1 MKKLICLLMTLL
13 MIVTVLPLA
22 ALAEGEEPEATPA
35 AVEPSAPTVEK
46 TSSTS
51 GEETP
56 NTTEGQTPAVDSAGE
71 GEPAAAPV
79 VIQIEA
85 KGEGASDNVPASA
98 TNEGQDPSAQQQDG
112 DGPADPA
119 AVIPGDGDDQK
130 LDEEKKDADGQKL
143 DEENKD
149 GDDQKLDEEKKD
161 DDQKLD
167 EEKKDDDQK
176 LDEEKKDDD
185 QKLDE
190 EKKDGDD
197 QKLDEEKKDGDQKL
211 EEEQKEDEK
220 TRKIKKKTAVS
231 EAMDWL
237 RTICIGVLAGV
248 LLVVFVV
255 QRDNVYGDSMNPT
268 LESGDVLF
276 TQKISTYFKK
286 FDRGDIVVLDGSNM
300 EGYSKS
306 EYLIKRIVG
315 LPGETVKIADG
326 CVYIKPMGH
335 SDYYILQENYL
346 AR

>member
-1 MKKLICLLMTLL
+1 MKK
-13 MIVTVLPLA
+13 V
-22 ALAEGEEPEATPA
+22 
-35 AVEPSAPTVEK
+35 
-46 TSSTS
+46 
-51 GEETP
+51 
-56 NTTEGQTPAVDSAGE
+56 
-71 GEPAAAPV
+71 
-79 VIQIEA
+79 
-85 KGEGASDNVPASA
+85 
-98 TNEGQDPSAQQQDG
+98 
-112 DGPADPA
+112 
-119 AVIPGDGDDQK
+119 
-130 LDEEKKDADGQKL
+130 EEKKLSVVEDNETKELAELSADEEVAATADNSELSAETEASAEVKTADADDKTS
-143 DEENKD
+143 
-149 GDDQKLDEEKKD
+149 EKP
-161 DDQKLD
+161 
-167 EEKKDDDQK
+167 
-176 LDEEKKDDD
+176 
-185 QKLDE
+185 
-190 EKKDGDD
+190 
-197 QKLDEEKKDGDQKL
+197 
-211 EEEQKEDEK
+211 EQKEDEK

-346 AR
+346 PEGVKTTMMDYGTAHGYNEIKLGDDEYFCLGDNRPVSNDSRNLGPFKANRIVAVAVLRVFPFNTIRTF

>member
-1 MKKLICLLMTLL
+1 MKK
-13 MIVTVLPLA
+13 V
-22 ALAEGEEPEATPA
+22 
-35 AVEPSAPTVEK
+35 
-46 TSSTS
+46 
-51 GEETP
+51 
-56 NTTEGQTPAVDSAGE
+56 
-71 GEPAAAPV
+71 
-79 VIQIEA
+79 
-85 KGEGASDNVPASA
+85 
-98 TNEGQDPSAQQQDG
+98 
-112 DGPADPA
+112 
-119 AVIPGDGDDQK
+119 
-130 LDEEKKDADGQKL
+130 EEKKLSVVEDNETKELAELSADEEVAATADNSELSAETDTSAEVKNADADDKTS
-143 DEENKD
+143 
-149 GDDQKLDEEKKD
+149 EKP
-161 DDQKLD
+161 
-167 EEKKDDDQK
+167 
-176 LDEEKKDDD
+176 
-185 QKLDE
+185 
-190 EKKDGDD
+190 
-197 QKLDEEKKDGDQKL
+197 
-211 EEEQKEDEK
+211 EQKEDEK

-346 AR
+346 PEGVKTTMMDYGTAHGYNEIKLGDNEYFCLGDNRPVSNDSRNLGPFTEDRIVAVAVIRIFPFNMIRTF

>member
-1 MKKLICLLMTLL
+1 MKK
-13 MIVTVLPLA
+13 V
-22 ALAEGEEPEATPA
+22 
-35 AVEPSAPTVEK
+35 
-46 TSSTS
+46 
-51 GEETP
+51 
-56 NTTEGQTPAVDSAGE
+56 
-71 GEPAAAPV
+71 
-79 VIQIEA
+79 
-85 KGEGASDNVPASA
+85 
-98 TNEGQDPSAQQQDG
+98 
-112 DGPADPA
+112 
-119 AVIPGDGDDQK
+119 
-130 LDEEKKDADGQKL
+130 EEKKLSVVEDNETKELAELSADEEVAATADNSELSAETDTSPEVKNADADDKTS
-143 DEENKD
+143 
-149 GDDQKLDEEKKD
+149 EKP
-161 DDQKLD
+161 
-167 EEKKDDDQK
+167 
-176 LDEEKKDDD
+176 
-185 QKLDE
+185 
-190 EKKDGDD
+190 
-197 QKLDEEKKDGDQKL
+197 
-211 EEEQKEDEK
+211 EQKEDEK

-346 AR
+346 PEGVKTTMMDYGTAHGYNEIKLGDDEYFCLGDNRPVSNDSRNLGPFKANRIVAVAVLRVFPFNTIRTF

>member
-1 MKKLICLLMTLL
+1 MKKVEEKKLSVVEDNETKE
-13 MIVTVLPLA
+13 
-22 ALAEGEEPEATPA
+22 LAELSADEEVAATA
-35 AVEPSAPTVEK
+35 DNSELSVETDTSAEVKNADADEK
-46 TSSTS
+46 TS
-51 GEETP
+51 
-56 NTTEGQTPAVDSAGE
+56 
-71 GEPAAAPV
+71 
-79 VIQIEA
+79 
-85 KGEGASDNVPASA
+85 
-98 TNEGQDPSAQQQDG
+98 
-112 DGPADPA
+112 
-119 AVIPGDGDDQK
+119 
-130 LDEEKKDADGQKL
+130 EKP
-143 DEENKD
+143 
-149 GDDQKLDEEKKD
+149 
-161 DDQKLD
+161 
-167 EEKKDDDQK
+167 
-176 LDEEKKDDD
+176 
-185 QKLDE
+185 
-190 EKKDGDD
+190 
-197 QKLDEEKKDGDQKL
+197 
-211 EEEQKEDEK
+211 EQKEDEK

-237 RTICIGVLAGV
+237 RTICIGVLAGI

-346 AR
+346 PEGVKTTMMDYGTAHGYNEIKLGDDEYFCLGDNRPVSNDSRNLGPFKANRIVAVAVLRVFPFNTIRTF

>member
-1 MKKLICLLMTLL
+1 MKK
-13 MIVTVLPLA
+13 V
-22 ALAEGEEPEATPA
+22 
-35 AVEPSAPTVEK
+35 
-46 TSSTS
+46 
-51 GEETP
+51 
-56 NTTEGQTPAVDSAGE
+56 
-71 GEPAAAPV
+71 
-79 VIQIEA
+79 
-85 KGEGASDNVPASA
+85 
-98 TNEGQDPSAQQQDG
+98 
-112 DGPADPA
+112 
-119 AVIPGDGDDQK
+119 
-130 LDEEKKDADGQKL
+130 EEKKLSVVEDNENKELAEL
-143 DEENKD
+143 SADEEVAATADNSELSAETDSSPEVKNAD
-149 GDDQKLDEEKKD
+149 VDDKTSEKP
-161 DDQKLD
+161 
-167 EEKKDDDQK
+167 
-176 LDEEKKDDD
+176 
-185 QKLDE
+185 
-190 EKKDGDD
+190 
-197 QKLDEEKKDGDQKL
+197 
-211 EEEQKEDEK
+211 EQKEDEK

-237 RTICIGVLAGV
+237 RTICIGILAGV

-346 AR
+346 PEGVKTTMMDYGTAHGYNEIKLGDDEYFCLGDNRPVSNDSRNLGPFKANRIVAVAVLRVFPFNTIRTF

>member
-1 MKKLICLLMTLL
+1 MKK
-13 MIVTVLPLA
+13 V
-22 ALAEGEEPEATPA
+22 
-35 AVEPSAPTVEK
+35 
-46 TSSTS
+46 
-51 GEETP
+51 
-56 NTTEGQTPAVDSAGE
+56 
-71 GEPAAAPV
+71 
-79 VIQIEA
+79 
-85 KGEGASDNVPASA
+85 
-98 TNEGQDPSAQQQDG
+98 
-112 DGPADPA
+112 
-119 AVIPGDGDDQK
+119 
-130 LDEEKKDADGQKL
+130 EEKKLSVVEDNETKELAELSADEEVAATADNSELSAETDTSAEVKNADADDKTS
-143 DEENKD
+143 
-149 GDDQKLDEEKKD
+149 EKP
-161 DDQKLD
+161 
-167 EEKKDDDQK
+167 
-176 LDEEKKDDD
+176 
-185 QKLDE
+185 
-190 EKKDGDD
+190 
-197 QKLDEEKKDGDQKL
+197 
-211 EEEQKEDEK
+211 EQKEDEK

-346 AR
+346 PEGVKTTMMDYGTAHGYNEIKLGDDEYFCLGDNRPVSNDSRNLGPFKANRIVTLSEHSKENRGICPTRVKSILETSASSPISTTENQRWLTA

>member
-1 MKKLICLLMTLL
+1 MKK
-13 MIVTVLPLA
+13 V
-22 ALAEGEEPEATPA
+22 
-35 AVEPSAPTVEK
+35 
-46 TSSTS
+46 
-51 GEETP
+51 
-56 NTTEGQTPAVDSAGE
+56 
-71 GEPAAAPV
+71 
-79 VIQIEA
+79 
-85 KGEGASDNVPASA
+85 
-98 TNEGQDPSAQQQDG
+98 
-112 DGPADPA
+112 
-119 AVIPGDGDDQK
+119 
-130 LDEEKKDADGQKL
+130 EEKKLSVVEDNETKELAELSADEEVAATADNSELSAETDTSAEVKNADADDKTS
-143 DEENKD
+143 
-149 GDDQKLDEEKKD
+149 EKP
-161 DDQKLD
+161 
-167 EEKKDDDQK
+167 
-176 LDEEKKDDD
+176 
-185 QKLDE
+185 
-190 EKKDGDD
+190 
-197 QKLDEEKKDGDQKL
+197 
-211 EEEQKEDEK
+211 EQKEDEK

-346 AR
+346 PEGVKTTMMDYGTAHGYNEIKLGDDEYFCLGDNRPVSNDSRNLGPFKANRIVAVAVLRVFPFNTIRSF

>member
-1 MKKLICLLMTLL
+1 MKK
-13 MIVTVLPLA
+13 V
-22 ALAEGEEPEATPA
+22 
-35 AVEPSAPTVEK
+35 
-46 TSSTS
+46 
-51 GEETP
+51 
-56 NTTEGQTPAVDSAGE
+56 
-71 GEPAAAPV
+71 
-79 VIQIEA
+79 
-85 KGEGASDNVPASA
+85 
-98 TNEGQDPSAQQQDG
+98 
-112 DGPADPA
+112 
-119 AVIPGDGDDQK
+119 
-130 LDEEKKDADGQKL
+130 EEKKLSVVEDNETKELAELSADEEVAATADNSELSAETDSSPEVKNADADDKTS
-143 DEENKD
+143 
-149 GDDQKLDEEKKD
+149 EKP
-161 DDQKLD
+161 
-167 EEKKDDDQK
+167 
-176 LDEEKKDDD
+176 
-185 QKLDE
+185 
-190 EKKDGDD
+190 
-197 QKLDEEKKDGDQKL
+197 
-211 EEEQKEDEK
+211 EQKEDEK

-346 AR
+346 PEGVKTTMMDYGTAHGYNEIKLGDDEYFCLGDNRPVSNDSRNLGPFKANRIVAVAVLRVFPFNTIRTF

>member
-1 MKKLICLLMTLL
+1 MKK
-13 MIVTVLPLA
+13 V
-22 ALAEGEEPEATPA
+22 
-35 AVEPSAPTVEK
+35 
-46 TSSTS
+46 
-51 GEETP
+51 
-56 NTTEGQTPAVDSAGE
+56 
-71 GEPAAAPV
+71 
-79 VIQIEA
+79 
-85 KGEGASDNVPASA
+85 
-98 TNEGQDPSAQQQDG
+98 
-112 DGPADPA
+112 
-119 AVIPGDGDDQK
+119 
-130 LDEEKKDADGQKL
+130 EEKKLSVVEDNETKELAELSADEEVAATADNSELSAETDTSAEVKNADADDKTS
-143 DEENKD
+143 
-149 GDDQKLDEEKKD
+149 EKP
-161 DDQKLD
+161 
-167 EEKKDDDQK
+167 
-176 LDEEKKDDD
+176 
-185 QKLDE
+185 
-190 EKKDGDD
+190 
-197 QKLDEEKKDGDQKL
+197 
-211 EEEQKEDEK
+211 EQKEDEK

-237 RTICIGVLAGV
+237 RTICIGVLAGI

-346 AR
+346 PEGVKTTMMDYGTAHGYNEIKLGDDEYFCLGDNRPVSNDSRNLGPFKANRIVAVAVLRVFPFNTIRTF

>member
-1 MKKLICLLMTLL
+1 MKK
-13 MIVTVLPLA
+13 V
-22 ALAEGEEPEATPA
+22 
-35 AVEPSAPTVEK
+35 
-46 TSSTS
+46 
-51 GEETP
+51 
-56 NTTEGQTPAVDSAGE
+56 
-71 GEPAAAPV
+71 
-79 VIQIEA
+79 
-85 KGEGASDNVPASA
+85 
-98 TNEGQDPSAQQQDG
+98 
-112 DGPADPA
+112 
-119 AVIPGDGDDQK
+119 
-130 LDEEKKDADGQKL
+130 EEKKLSVVEDNETKELAEL
-143 DEENKD
+143 SADEEVAATADNSELSAETDSSPEVKNAD
-149 GDDQKLDEEKKD
+149 VDDKTSEKP
-161 DDQKLD
+161 
-167 EEKKDDDQK
+167 
-176 LDEEKKDDD
+176 
-185 QKLDE
+185 
-190 EKKDGDD
+190 
-197 QKLDEEKKDGDQKL
+197 
-211 EEEQKEDEK
+211 EQKEDEK

-346 AR
+346 PEGVKTTMMDYGTAHGYNEIKLGDDEYFCLGDNRPVSNDSRNLGPFKANRIVAVAVLRVFPFNTIRTF

>member
-1 MKKLICLLMTLL
+1 MKK
-13 MIVTVLPLA
+13 V
-22 ALAEGEEPEATPA
+22 
-35 AVEPSAPTVEK
+35 
-46 TSSTS
+46 
-51 GEETP
+51 
-56 NTTEGQTPAVDSAGE
+56 
-71 GEPAAAPV
+71 
-79 VIQIEA
+79 
-85 KGEGASDNVPASA
+85 
-98 TNEGQDPSAQQQDG
+98 
-112 DGPADPA
+112 
-119 AVIPGDGDDQK
+119 
-130 LDEEKKDADGQKL
+130 EEKKLSVVEDNETKELAELSADEEVAATEENSELSAETDTSAEVKTADADDKTS
-143 DEENKD
+143 
-149 GDDQKLDEEKKD
+149 EKP
-161 DDQKLD
+161 
-167 EEKKDDDQK
+167 
-176 LDEEKKDDD
+176 
-185 QKLDE
+185 
-190 EKKDGDD
+190 
-197 QKLDEEKKDGDQKL
+197 
-211 EEEQKEDEK
+211 EQKEDEK

-346 AR
+346 PEGVKTTMMDYGTAHGYNEIKLGDDEYFCLGDNRPVSNDSRNLGPFKANRIVAVAVLRVFPFNTIRTF

>member
-1 MKKLICLLMTLL
+1 MKK
-13 MIVTVLPLA
+13 V
-22 ALAEGEEPEATPA
+22 
-35 AVEPSAPTVEK
+35 
-46 TSSTS
+46 
-51 GEETP
+51 
-56 NTTEGQTPAVDSAGE
+56 
-71 GEPAAAPV
+71 
-79 VIQIEA
+79 
-85 KGEGASDNVPASA
+85 
-98 TNEGQDPSAQQQDG
+98 
-112 DGPADPA
+112 
-119 AVIPGDGDDQK
+119 
-130 LDEEKKDADGQKL
+130 EEKKLSVVEDNENKELAELSADEEVAATADNSELSAETDTSAEVKNADADDKTS
-143 DEENKD
+143 
-149 GDDQKLDEEKKD
+149 EKP
-161 DDQKLD
+161 
-167 EEKKDDDQK
+167 
-176 LDEEKKDDD
+176 
-185 QKLDE
+185 
-190 EKKDGDD
+190 
-197 QKLDEEKKDGDQKL
+197 
-211 EEEQKEDEK
+211 EQKEDEK

-346 AR
+346 PEGVKTTMMDYGTAHGYNEIKLGDDEYFCLGDNRPVSNDSRNLGPFKANRIVAVAVLRVFPFNTIRTF

>member
-1 MKKLICLLMTLL
+1 MKK
-13 MIVTVLPLA
+13 V
-22 ALAEGEEPEATPA
+22 
-35 AVEPSAPTVEK
+35 
-46 TSSTS
+46 
-51 GEETP
+51 
-56 NTTEGQTPAVDSAGE
+56 
-71 GEPAAAPV
+71 
-79 VIQIEA
+79 
-85 KGEGASDNVPASA
+85 
-98 TNEGQDPSAQQQDG
+98 
-112 DGPADPA
+112 
-119 AVIPGDGDDQK
+119 
-130 LDEEKKDADGQKL
+130 EEKKLSVVEDNENKELAEL
-143 DEENKD
+143 SADEEVAATADNSELSAETDSSPEVKNAD
-149 GDDQKLDEEKKD
+149 VDDKTSEKP
-161 DDQKLD
+161 
-167 EEKKDDDQK
+167 
-176 LDEEKKDDD
+176 
-185 QKLDE
+185 
-190 EKKDGDD
+190 
-197 QKLDEEKKDGDQKL
+197 
-211 EEEQKEDEK
+211 EQKEDEK

-346 AR
+346 PEGVKTTMMDYGTAHGYNEIKLGDDEYFCLGDNRPVSNDSRNLGPFKANRIVAVAVLRVFPFNTIRTF

>member
-1 MKKLICLLMTLL
+1 MKK
-13 MIVTVLPLA
+13 V
-22 ALAEGEEPEATPA
+22 
-35 AVEPSAPTVEK
+35 
-46 TSSTS
+46 
-51 GEETP
+51 
-56 NTTEGQTPAVDSAGE
+56 
-71 GEPAAAPV
+71 
-79 VIQIEA
+79 
-85 KGEGASDNVPASA
+85 
-98 TNEGQDPSAQQQDG
+98 
-112 DGPADPA
+112 
-119 AVIPGDGDDQK
+119 
-130 LDEEKKDADGQKL
+130 EEKKLSVVEDNENKELAELSADEEVAATADNSELSAETEASAEVKTADADDKTSV
-143 DEENKD
+143 KP
-149 GDDQKLDEEKKD
+149 
-161 DDQKLD
+161 
-167 EEKKDDDQK
+167 
-176 LDEEKKDDD
+176 
-185 QKLDE
+185 
-190 EKKDGDD
+190 
-197 QKLDEEKKDGDQKL
+197 
-211 EEEQKEDEK
+211 EQKEDEK

-346 AR
+346 PEGVKTTMMDYGTAHGYNEIKLGDDEYFCLGDNRPVSNDSRNLGPFKANRIVAVAVLRVFPFNTIRTF